1 MTIDIID
8 LGDPQYADLS
18 PVQLSM
24 VRVAQGKKD
33 AILAKAND
41 AVRQLIYLLTAN
53 DIARSTVRERER
65 ARIEAQA
72 EADVETVREDRRATN
87 SARTAIPRTRITIS
101 PIRSAFSSSG
111 ITIWRSHPIRTPDCR
126 RTRETRLR
134 APISESFIKRS
145 TSCSLPIAELRNFAA
160 RATARA
166 ATLYLARYKI
176 LHDSPN

>member
-53 DIARSTVRERER
+53 DIARSTMRERER

-72 EADVETVREDRRATN
+72 EADVETVREDLLHQLAYESLGSEGNEFGPYRYPENPNYNLTYSQRFLIVRNYYMEIT
-87 SARTAIPRTRITIS
+87 SDPDARLQAYAGDT
-101 PIRSAFSSSG
+101 
-111 ITIWRSHPIRTPDCR
+111 
-126 RTRETRLR
+126 L
-134 APISESFIKRS
+134 
-145 TSCSLPIAELRNFAA
+145 A
-160 RATARA
+160 RAYLGEFYQ
-166 ATLYLARYKI
+166 TLYELLASYC
-176 LHDSPN
+176 